1 MSLST
6 SPSLEGAALCPE
18 GVVSLVCTADDL
30 ATDAIRWFLC
40 SEGLNCSIDDV
51 YAVKASISGD
61 APFDVPTPIPGITV
75 TVDSESR
82 HSGNLFNYNST
93 LIVNLTV
100 FDAGDGP
107 VPLFRC
113 GSFRTMSNAI
123 SLNLRIRESL

>member
-1 MSLST
+1 M
-6 SPSLEGAALCPE
+6 LCPE
-18 GVVSLVCTADDL
+18 EMVSLVCTAEDL
-30 ATDAIRWFLC
+30 AADAIRWFLC

-51 YAVKASISGD
+51 YAVKAFMSGGTP
-61 APFDVPTPIPGITV
+61 ALDVLTPIPGITV

-82 HSGNLFNYNST
+82 HSGNSFNYNST

-123 SLNLRIRESL
+123 SLNFRIRESL